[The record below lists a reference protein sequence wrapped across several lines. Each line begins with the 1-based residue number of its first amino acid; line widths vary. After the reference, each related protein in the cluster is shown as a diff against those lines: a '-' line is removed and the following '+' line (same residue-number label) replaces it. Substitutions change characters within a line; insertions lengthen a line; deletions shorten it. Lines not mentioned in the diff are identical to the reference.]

1 MRDWRNYFTFQ
12 GRLNRRPYWLM
23 SLMIVVV
30 FVAVGSVLGIFSRMI
45 GTSDTAP
52 ALAVVG
58 LFFIPLIV
66 ALMWSSLSISV
77 RRLHDRDKSGWWILM
92 FGVLPGVLGVLPVVG
107 ALLSLP
113 FSIWAFVELGCLR
126 GAQGPN
132 KYGEN

>member
-1 MRDWRNYFTFQ
+1 
-12 GRLNRRPYWLM
+12 M

-132 KYGEN
+132 KYGENPLQPAAEVFA